1 MGKKITRREFIRTT
15 LSFLAASAL
24 SGSFRIEA
32 KPAGDFDLI
41 IKGGTVIDGTGKDG
55 FPADVAVK
63 GDKIVAVGNLKG
75 AGARLILD
83 ARGRIVCPGFIDI
96 HAHSDVTPFI
106 NPNCESKIHQGVTT
120 ELNGNCGWSGFPIVP
135 SDLKKLVKEEYGE
148 RKRWSLS
155 ELFNLLEKRG
165 TSVNYAILVG
175 HGTVREAVMGMQRRA
190 PTKQELEQMK
200 ALVKEAM
207 EQGAFGLST
216 GLEYPPGMFADTE
229 EIIELCKV
237 VARHGGFY
245 ATHMRSE
252 DVKLIE
258 AVEEAL
264 EIARRAEL
272 PLEISHLKAAGRANY
287 WKMDRVLEMI
297 EKAKKEGIDVNADRY
312 PYTAF
317 STTLTIFF
325 PEWAHE
331 GGMKKFLARLKDP
344 ETRKKMRKETEL
356 NVETAN
362 SWDNILIVKV
372 KTKKNTKFV
381 GKTVAEAAE
390 LAGKDPFNFA
400 CDLLLEE
407 KGEVMMVGFGMSEEN
422 TIKVLTHPLTM
433 LCSDGSSLA
442 PYGPLSGGLP
452 HPRNYGAFPRFI
464 SRYVREK
471 KVLSLPE
478 AIKKMTY
485 MPAQKMGLKGRGHIA
500 EDKFADIVVFDFN
513 TIKDTA
519 TFLNP
524 HRYPEGI
531 DYVIVNGKLVIDK
544 GRHTGAR
551 AGRILRRA

>member
-1 MGKKITRREFIRTT
+1 MGKRITRREFIRTT

-32 KPAGDFDLI
+32 KPAEDFDLI

-75 AGARLILD
+75 AGARLVLD
-83 ARGRIVCPGFIDI
+83 ARGRIVSPGFIDI

-135 SDLKKLVKEEYGE
+135 SELKKLVKKEYGDK
-148 RKRWSLS
+148 KRWSLS
-155 ELFNLLEKRG
+155 ELLNLLEKRG

-264 EIARRAEL
+264 KIARNAEL

-325 PEWAHE
+325 PEWAHD
-331 GGMKKFLARLKDP
+331 GGMKKFLERLKDP
-344 ETRKKMRKETEL
+344 ETRKKMWKETEL

-372 KTKKNTKFV
+372 KTKKNTRFV
-381 GKTVAEAAE
+381 GKTVAEAAK
-390 LAGKDPFNFA
+390 LAGKDSFNFA

-442 PYGPLSGGLP
+442 PYGPLSEGLP

-464 SRYVREK
+464 ARYVREK

-485 MPAQKMGLKGRGHIA
+485 MPAEKMGLKGRGHIA
-500 EDKFADIVVFDFN
+500 KGKFADIVVFDFN

-551 AGRILRRA
+551 PGRVLRRC